1 MPFVVSHGRKIY
13 YERQGQGPALLFCHG
28 AGSNAATWWQ
38 QLPVFA
44 RDFSCLTMDL
54 RCFGRSV
61 APLDEFEF
69 ALFVA
74 DALAV
79 LDAEGVGRA
88 AVIGQSLGGMVG
100 VRLALQ
106 HAERLWAFVA
116 SDTSLT
122 VDHPALLEAM
132 ARRVTTAQALTVEQR
147 SLGRW
152 FIEQHPE
159 RAALYAQINHFNP
172 SAHAFDSA
180 AWGAAMASLMAPRNL
195 LPMAALGG
203 ITCPTLFVVGS
214 EDPLVPVEV
223 MQAFAQ
229 QVKGSELHVVERAGH
244 SAYFEKPAEFNEN
257 VLAFLKRHTAA

>member
-13 YERQGQGPALLFCHG
+13 YERHGQGPALLFCHG

-44 RDFSCLTMDL
+44 RTFSCITMDL

-61 APLDEFEF
+61 APLAEFEF
-69 ALFVA
+69 PLFVA

-79 LDAEGVGRA
+79 LDAENVARA

-106 HAERLWAFVA
+106 HAERLSAFVA
-116 SDTSLT
+116 CDTSLT
-122 VDHPALLEAM
+122 IDHPALLDAM
-132 ARRVTTAQALTVEQR
+132 ARRVTRVQALTVEQR

-152 FIEQHPE
+152 FIEQHPD

-172 SAHAFDSA
+172 SAHAYDGE
-180 AWGAAMASLMAPRNL
+180 AWGAAVTGLMAPRNL
-195 LPMAALGG
+195 LPLTMLAG
-203 ITCPTLFVVGS
+203 IACPALFVVGS
-214 EDPLVPVEV
+214 EDPLVPVAV
-223 MQAFAQ
+223 MQEFAQ
-229 QVKGSELHVVERAGH
+229 QVPGSELRVIEGAGH

-257 VLAFLKRHTAA
+257 VLAFLRRHLVR

>member
-13 YERQGQGPALLFCHG
+13 YERHGQGPALLFCHG

-44 RDFSCLTMDL
+44 REFSCITMDL
-54 RCFGRSV
+54 RCFGRSM
-61 APLDEFEF
+61 APLEEFEF
-69 ALFVA
+69 ALFVD

-79 LDAEGVGRA
+79 LDAENIDRA
-88 AVIGQSLGGMVG
+88 AVVGQSLGGMVG

-106 HAERLWAFVA
+106 HAGRLSAFVA
-116 SDTSLT
+116 CDTSLT
-122 VDHPALLEAM
+122 IDHPALLDAM
-132 ARRVTTAQALTVEQR
+132 AKRVTRVQALTVEQR
-147 SLGRW
+147 SLGSW
-152 FIEQHPE
+152 FIEQHPD

-172 SAHAFDSA
+172 SAHAYDSD
-180 AWGAAMASLMAPRNL
+180 AWGAAVTGLMAPRNL
-195 LPMAALGG
+195 LPLKALAG

-214 EDPLVPVEV
+214 EDPLVPVEA

-229 QVKGSELHVVERAGH
+229 QVRGSELRVVDGAGH

-257 VLAFLKRHTAA
+257 VLAFLRRHLVR